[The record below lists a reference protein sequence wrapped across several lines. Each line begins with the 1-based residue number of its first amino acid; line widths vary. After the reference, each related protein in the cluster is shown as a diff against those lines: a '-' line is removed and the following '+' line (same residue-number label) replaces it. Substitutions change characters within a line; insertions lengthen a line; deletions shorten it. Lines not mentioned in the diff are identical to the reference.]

1 MNIQSAFSAGLQGY
15 QRAADSVTEASVN
28 ISRQNINQ
36 LNNESRGNPE
46 VNPDQFVDASK
57 PSGTDSLVQLKQSEL
72 HAQATDSFTSSD
84 RQQQDASPE
93 LYDRFGR
100 TRGDGITEASDG
112 TVAGKEEQ
120 AQASTTG
127 EAAEKTAENESDEA
141 LSPAQEEELH
151 ALQLRDQEVRQH
163 EQQHAGVGGQHAGAP
178 SYEYETGPDGKQYAV
193 EGEVQIDLS
202 PIADDP
208 RATIDKMQQIK
219 AAALAPAEPSQADKN
234 AAARADQY
242 IREAQAEL
250 QQSQSADTKGDA
262 TAHGND
268 EHKGAQGIDSTSA
281 TTLPPAQAAADPMVV
296 RNQVIAGV
304 YGKAAQAESRSLLNL
319 A

>member
-1 MNIQSAFSAGLQGY
+1 MQLGTSLPEFSAF
-15 QRAADSVTEASVN
+15 AAPPPLHQVTQDNGPRERVAPA
-28 ISRQNINQ
+28 
-36 LNNESRGNPE
+36 E
-46 VNPDQFVDASK
+46 
-57 PSGTDSLVQLKQSEL
+57 
-72 HAQATDSFTSSD
+72 ATDSFTSSD
-84 RQQQDASPE
+84 RQQQDTSPD

-100 TRGDGITEASDG
+100 ARSDDATQAGQEPQKTAGEQPANGETEA
-112 TVAGKEEQ
+112 VAGEE
-120 AQASTTG
+120 APAEAGTT
-127 EAAEKTAENESDEA
+127 EETAEEKAEKAAATQDDEA
-141 LSPAQEEELH
+141 LSPEQEEQVR
-151 ALQLRDQEVRQH
+151 ALQLRDREVRLH

-242 IREAQAEL
+242 ILEAQAEL
-250 QQSQSADTKGDA
+250 QQPAETKANAAGRNTEEPKGTQGTDA
-262 TAHGND
+262 AS
-268 EHKGAQGIDSTSA
+268 K
-281 TTLPPAQAAADPMVV
+281 TTLPPTQAAVPDPMVV

>member
-1 MNIQSAFSAGLQGY
+1 MQLGTSLPEFSAFAAPPPLRQVE
-15 QRAADSVTEASVN
+15 QANDRRAPIAPAE
-28 ISRQNINQ
+28 
-36 LNNESRGNPE
+36 
-46 VNPDQFVDASK
+46 
-57 PSGTDSLVQLKQSEL
+57 
-72 HAQATDSFTSSD
+72 ATDSFTSSD
-84 RQQQDASPE
+84 RRQQDTSPE

-100 TRGDGITEASDG
+100 ARSDDAAQAGQEPKMTTGEQPANGETQALAGEETQAEAD
-112 TVAGKEEQ
+112 TTKETAEEQ
-120 AQASTTG
+120 AEKA
-127 EAAEKTAENESDEA
+127 AAEQDDEA
-141 LSPAQEEELH
+141 LSPEQEEQLR
-151 ALQLRDQEVRQH
+151 ALQLRDREVRLH

-202 PIADDP
+202 PVADDP

-250 QQSQSADTKGDA
+250 QQPSSTEAKANAAGRHTEESSHAQSADSA
-262 TAHGND
+262 
-268 EHKGAQGIDSTSA
+268 SA
-281 TTLPPAQAAADPMVV
+281 TTLPPAQVTATDTMVV

>member
-1 MNIQSAFSAGLQGY
+1 MQLGTSLPEFSAF
-15 QRAADSVTEASVN
+15 AAPPPLHQVTQDNGPRERVVPAEAMDGFS
-28 ISRQNINQ
+28 
-36 LNNESRGNPE
+36 
-46 VNPDQFVDASK
+46 
-57 PSGTDSLVQLKQSEL
+57 
-72 HAQATDSFTSSD
+72 SSD
-84 RQQQDASPE
+84 RRQQEASPE

-100 TRGDGITEASDG
+100 ARSEDT
-112 TVAGKEEQ
+112 
-120 AQASTTG
+120 AQAGQEPQKATG
-127 EAAEKTAENESDEA
+127 EQSANGEAESLAGEEAPAEAGTTEETAAEKAEKAAATQDDE
-141 LSPAQEEELH
+141 LSPEQEEQVR
-151 ALQLRDQEVRQH
+151 ALQLRDREVRLH
-163 EQQHAGVGGQHAGAP
+163 EQQHAGVGGQYAGAP

-250 QQSQSADTKGDA
+250 QQPASAETRANLADRSTDKPKGTQDSDA
-262 TAHGND
+262 AS
-268 EHKGAQGIDSTSA
+268 K
-281 TTLPPAQAAADPMVV
+281 TTLPPTQAAVPDSMVV

>member
-1 MNIQSAFSAGLQGY
+1 MPA
-15 QRAADSVTEASVN
+15 E
-28 ISRQNINQ
+28 
-36 LNNESRGNPE
+36 
-46 VNPDQFVDASK
+46 
-57 PSGTDSLVQLKQSEL
+57 
-72 HAQATDSFTSSD
+72 ATDSFSSSD
-84 RQQQDASPE
+84 RRQQDASPE

-100 TRGDGITEASDG
+100 ARSDD
-112 TVAGKEEQ
+112 A
-120 AQASTTG
+120 AQAGQEPQKATG
-127 EAAEKTAENESDEA
+127 EQPANGETGALAAKEAQDEAGTTEETAEEKAEQTAATQDDEA
-141 LSPAQEEELH
+141 LSPEQEEQLR
-151 ALQLRDQEVRQH
+151 ALQLRDREVRLH

-242 IREAQAEL
+242 ILEAQAEL
-250 QQSQSADTKGDA
+250 QQPASAETKGNAAGRSTEEPKGTQGTDA
-262 TAHGND
+262 VS
-268 EHKGAQGIDSTSA
+268 KTS
-281 TTLPPAQAAADPMVV
+281 LPPTQAAVPDPMVV

>member
-1 MNIQSAFSAGLQGY
+1 MQLGTSLPEFSAF
-15 QRAADSVTEASVN
+15 AAPPPVHQITQDNAPRERVMPAE
-28 ISRQNINQ
+28 
-36 LNNESRGNPE
+36 
-46 VNPDQFVDASK
+46 
-57 PSGTDSLVQLKQSEL
+57 
-72 HAQATDSFTSSD
+72 ATDSFSSSD
-84 RQQQDASPE
+84 RRQQDASPE

-100 TRGDGITEASDG
+100 ARSDDAAQAGQEPQKTAGEQPANGEAEA
-112 TVAGKEEQ
+112 VAGTTEETAEEKTEQ
-120 AQASTTG
+120 A
-127 EAAEKTAENESDEA
+127 AATPDDEA
-141 LSPAQEEELH
+141 LSPEQEEQVR
-151 ALQLRDQEVRQH
+151 ALQLRDREVRLH
-163 EQQHAGVGGQHAGAP
+163 EQQHASVGGQHAGAP

-242 IREAQAEL
+242 ILEAQAEL
-250 QQSQSADTKGDA
+250 QQPASAETRDNAAGRSTEEPKGTQGTDA
-262 TAHGND
+262 A
-268 EHKGAQGIDSTSA
+268 SS
-281 TTLPPAQAAADPMVV
+281 TTLPPTQATAPDAMVV